1 MKTVWCEINSE
12 AIMIRIE
19 DIHNLL
25 HDAPFKPFRLFLSN
39 GRSYEVRHPE
49 LVMIGRSSLLIGTP
63 ARDVTVTA
71 FDSYSTVSMLHLTDI
86 EMMNPQTP
94 ATSSA

>member
-1 MKTVWCEINSE
+1 LKETFV
-12 AIMIRIE
+12 IRIE

-39 GRSYEVRHPE
+39 GRKYDVRHPE

-63 ARDVTVTA
+63 AQDVTVPA
-71 FDSYSTVSMLHLTDI
+71 FDSYSTVSMLHITDI
-86 EMMNPQTP
+86 EMINPQAP
-94 ATSSA
+94 AASSA